1 LTTERVPAD
10 VGPALPPTARGLRTR
25 QNLIRGARLAFEDK
39 GYLDANVRDIA
50 SAAQVAYGTFY
61 TYFSSKEEIFE
72 EVVQDLVEDLRAV
85 ANAEPH
91 AHDPIESIE
100 RANRGYLRAYR
111 ANARMMAILEQVAT
125 FSPRLGEV
133 RRAARRHWVE
143 RSEAAISRWQE
154 AGLVDLR
161 LDPYYAASAL
171 GSMVD
176 RSAYVWLVL
185 GEPFEEDA
193 AVEQLTRLYCNAL
206 GMSGSDAVH
215 PRGEQVLW
223 EPDPH

>member
-1 LTTERVPAD
+1 VTDERVPAGA
-10 VGPALPPTARGLRTR
+10 GPTLPPTARGLRTR
-25 QNLIRGARLAFEDK
+25 EKLVRAARLTFEGK
-39 GYLDANVRDIA
+39 GYLDTNVHDIA
-50 SAAQVAYGTFY
+50 SQAEVAYGTFY

-72 EVVQDLVEDLRAV
+72 EVVQDLVADLRAV

-91 AHDPIESIE
+91 AHDPIQSIE

-125 FSPRLGEV
+125 FSPRLAAV
-133 RRAARRHWVE
+133 RRAARRNWVD
-143 RSEAAISRWQE
+143 RNEAAIRRWQQQ
-154 AGLVDLR
+154 GIVDAR

-185 GEPFEEDA
+185 GEPYEEDA
-193 AVEQLTRLYCNAL
+193 AVAQLTHLYCNAL
-206 GMSGSDAVH
+206 GMS
-215 PRGEQVLW
+215 R
-223 EPDPH
+223 

>member
-1 LTTERVPAD
+1 LTDERAPASA
-10 VGPALPPTARGLRTR
+10 GPTMPPTARGLRTR
-25 QNLIRGARLAFEDK
+25 EKLVHAARLAFESK
-39 GYLDANVRDIA
+39 GYLEANVHDIA
-50 SAAQVAYGTFY
+50 SRAKVAYGTFY

-72 EVVQDLVEDLRAV
+72 EVVQDLVRDFRVV
-85 ANAEPH
+85 ANTEPH

-125 FSPRLGEV
+125 FSPRLAAV

-143 RSEAAISRWQE
+143 RNEAAITRWQQE
-154 AGLVDLR
+154 GLVDDR

-185 GEPFEEDA
+185 GEPYEEEL
-193 AVEQLTRLYCNAL
+193 AVAQLTRLYCNAL
-206 GMSGSDAVH
+206 GMSA
-215 PRGEQVLW
+215 
-223 EPDPH
+223 

>member
-1 LTTERVPAD
+1 M
-10 VGPALPPTARGLRTR
+10 PPTARGLRTR
-25 QNLIRGARLAFEDK
+25 EKLVHAARAAFEGK
-39 GYLDANVRDIA
+39 GYLDVNVHDIA
-50 SAAQVAYGTFY
+50 SRAKVAYGTFY

-72 EVVQDLVEDLRAV
+72 EVVQDLIRDFRAL
-85 ANAEPH
+85 ASTEPH

-125 FSPRLGEV
+125 FSPRFAAV
-133 RRAARRHWVE
+133 RRAARRHWVD
-143 RSEAAISRWQE
+143 RNEAAIRRWQQD
-154 AGLVDLR
+154 GLVDAR

-185 GEPFEEDA
+185 GEPYEEEL
-193 AVEQLTRLYCNAL
+193 AVAQLTRLYCNAL
-206 GMSGSDAVH
+206 GMSK
-215 PRGEQVLW
+215 
-223 EPDPH
+223 